1 MRAWYV
7 ALLLL
12 VACNRGSAAK
22 RFPGVQLATSTVDT
36 PATKGI
42 PVVVV
47 SKTAISLEGGAQL
60 ADIPPSAGADGLDAK
75 YMRGGARDMF
85 IKPLGDALSA
95 NMSPPEVAFA
105 FDGSTPYRLVSEVL
119 YTAGNSKVTGDHL
132 LADGQGRVVE
142 VVVHPPHLM
151 MPVGFGGASGKIGD
165 LPALALNFIIAP
177 EGITITAGGRNV
189 APGCMSF
196 GVGAPTVPAGK
207 GVWDSAL
214 LGLCVAALK
223 GASPAF
229 AGEKQAVITTGGTT
243 PWSEVMR
250 VADVIRKDKSG
261 APMLTD
267 VVFGVAR

>member
-1 MRAWYV
+1 MRAWCV

-12 VACNRGSAAK
+12 AACNRDSPSK
-22 RFPGVQLATSTVDT
+22 RFPGVQLATSTVDA

-47 SKTAISLEGGAQL
+47 SRTAISLEGGAQL
-60 ADIPPSAGADGLDAK
+60 ADVPPSAGTDGLDAK

-95 NMSPPEVAFA
+95 NMSPAEVAFA
-105 FDGSTPYRLVSEVL
+105 FDASTPYRVVSEVL
-119 YTAGNSKVTGDHL
+119 FTAGQSKVTGDHL
-132 LADGQGRVVE
+132 LADGQGHVVE
-142 VVVHPPHLM
+142 VVVHPPHM
-151 MPVGFGGASGKIGD
+151 MLPAGFGGASGKIGD
-165 LPALALNFIIAP
+165 LPALALNVRIAA
-177 EGITITAGGRNV
+177 EGVTITAGGRIV

-223 GASPAF
+223 GASPSF
-229 AGEKQAVITTGGTT
+229 AAEKQVVITADGTT
-243 PWSEVMR
+243 PWSDVMR
-250 VADVIRKDKSG
+250 AADVLRKDRSG